1 MPATCSVSP
10 GMPTIVVPAVL
21 NLSRHLER
29 GLHDNGG
36 YRTRDALLACV
47 LGRWGE
53 WPLAIPPPV
62 SASAC
67 VSRFLDA
74 SAPGRTSPLSL
85 PPGPHARGALLSGD
99 SVAPPEGF

>member
-36 YRTRDALLACV
+36 GHEATVMA
-47 LGRWGE
+47 RW
-53 WPLAIPPPV
+53 
-62 SASAC
+62 
-67 VSRFLDA
+67 
-74 SAPGRTSPLSL
+74 
-85 PPGPHARGALLSGD
+85 
-99 SVAPPEGF
+99 